1 MTIKRKTMF
10 VTQKLGI
17 KLLQV
22 GKIMKIKHSVSSPLQ
37 GISGGGGGNFFLK
50 KLCMRKQTSLGKFV
64 GDLLG
69 ESFTNGNSFE
79 LSSNLN
85 TVNLRILPGYDDR
98 DIRKYIFTS
107 L

>member
-1 MTIKRKTMF
+1 
-10 VTQKLGI
+10 
-17 KLLQV
+17 
-22 GKIMKIKHSVSSPLQ
+22 
-37 GISGGGGGNFFLK
+37 
-50 KLCMRKQTSLGKFV
+50 MRKQTSLGKFV
-64 GDLLG
+64 RDLLG

>member
-1 MTIKRKTMF
+1 MF

-37 GISGGGGGNFFLK
+37 GISGGGGDFFLK
-50 KLCMRKQTSLGKFV
+50 KLCMRKQTSLSKFV

-85 TVNLRILPGYDDR
+85 TVNLSILPGYDER
-98 DIRKYIFTS
+98 DTRKYIFTS